1 MIEDKSLTTG
11 LNTFCAKKFG
21 QYEVKFIGCHT
32 YDDRD
37 LPSVINIADHLPI
50 TVNAIK
56 HRTGVRIVSPMQ
68 TSFKLHIAGKDIEE
82 TVSPTLESSK
92 VNGLFAY
99 RYDFDLKP
107 EEKVTLS
114 PLSSVM
120 LFQPERAE
128 IIGAHD
134 CVDVSYIIV
143 ESLRIS
149 YLSCVLSRLRIASMQ
164 IKDLL

>member
-1 MIEDKSLTTG
+1 MILTLIGETPAVVEEIALTAG

-21 QYEVKFIGCHT
+21 QYKVEFVGCHT

-37 LPSVINIADHLPI
+37 LPNIINIADHAPV

-56 HRTGVRIVSPMQ
+56 HRTGIRVVSPLQ
-68 TSFKLHIAGKDIEE
+68 TPFKLHIEGKDTDE
-82 TVSPTLESSK
+82 TVSLTAEYTK

-107 EEKVTLS
+107 EEKITLS

-120 LFQPERAE
+120 LFQPERTE
-128 IIGAHD
+128 ILGSHD
-134 CVDVSYIIV
+134 CVDVSYII

-149 YLSCVLSRLRIASMQ
+149 Y
-164 IKDLL
+164 

>member
-1 MIEDKSLTTG
+1 MKLTLFGQTPAVAEEISLTAG
-11 LNTFCAKKFG
+11 LNTFCAKEFG
-21 QYEVKFIGCHT
+21 KYKVEFVGCHT

-37 LPSVINIADHLPI
+37 LPNVINIADHVPI

-56 HRTGVRIVSPMQ
+56 HRTGVRIVSPLQ
-68 TSFKLHIAGKDIEE
+68 TPFKLHIEGKDIEE
-82 TVSPTLESSK
+82 TVSLTAESSK

-107 EEKVTLS
+107 EEKVTMS

-134 CVDVSYIIV
+134 CVDVSYIV
-143 ESLRIS
+143 ESKNSILIM
-149 YLSCVLSRLRIASMQ
+149 YFPDCV
-164 IKDLL
+164 